1 MDKCS
6 PIQEYYQRKYGLRLA
21 DNDANIS
28 NDDLHKLL
36 LEMRDERIRDVQQNR
51 YLLEIIRRQSKPQFW
66 REVGANLTADAFF
79 EIALRLGSK
88 IFKL

>member
-1 MDKCS
+1 MPKCS
-6 PIQEYYQRKYGLRLA
+6 AIQEYYLCRQGLGLA
-21 DNDANIS
+21 DDKDIS

-36 LEMRDERIRDVQQNR
+36 LEMRDERIRDERQNR

-79 EIALRLGSK
+79 GVALRLGKK
-88 IFKL
+88 IFNV

>member
-1 MDKCS
+1 MCS
-6 PIQEYYQRKYGLRLA
+6 AISDYYKIKRGVVSNDDTPIT
-21 DNDANIS
+21 

-36 LEMRDERIRDVQQNR
+36 NEMRDERIRDERQNR

-79 EIALRLGSK
+79 EVVLRLGSK
-88 IFKL
+88 LFKL

>member
-1 MDKCS
+1 MCS
-6 PIQEYYQRKYGLRLA
+6 AISDYYKIKRGIVSNDDTPIT
-21 DNDANIS
+21 

-36 LEMRDERIRDVQQNR
+36 NEMRDERIRDERQNR

-79 EIALRLGSK
+79 EVALRFGRKL
-88 IFKL
+88 FKL

>member
-1 MDKCS
+1 
-6 PIQEYYQRKYGLRLA
+6 
-21 DNDANIS
+21 
-28 NDDLHKLL
+28 
-36 LEMRDERIRDVQQNR
+36 MRDERIRDARQNE